1 MSKTSILVVEDE
13 AIVAADLAAKLETL
27 GYHVAG
33 ITAAGEEAVALA
45 QSSRPQLVL
54 MDIQLA
60 GAMDGIAAAEAIQ
73 RRYDV
78 PVIYLTAHSDSP
90 TLARAKQSGP
100 FGYILKPFEEREL
113 AAQIELAIYKHQADR
128 RLREQRE
135 WLQTTLNSIGD
146 AVIATD
152 ADGCITF
159 INPVAAS
166 LTGWPAEA
174 AAGRSVSECFVVI
187 NEKTGECLEDPVARV
202 VAEGRP
208 QPLSNH
214 AALVTRDNRRVPI
227 EESASPI
234 RDDDGMILGVVL
246 VFRDVTEK
254 RRAREILKDSE
265 ARYRALF
272 HDTHA
277 VMLLIDPK
285 EGRIIDANPAAC
297 AFYGYSPETMTTLRV
312 SDINTLPADQ
322 LRSRMDMTA
331 TTKGQHFFF
340 QHRLADGQIRD
351 VEVFSGPI
359 AIDNR
364 SLLYSIIHD
373 ITERKRAEEALRS
386 SEIRLKQAEEIAHLG
401 SWALERE
408 NDRLVWSDEV
418 FRIFGLQPQAF
429 DATYAAFLAAVHP
442 DDREAV
448 DDAYQRSLQDENG
461 IYAIAHRIVRPDGT
475 IRQVNEKCQHYRD
488 ESGQV
493 IRSVG
498 MIHDITEQWRTQTA
512 LERSN
517 RELEQFAYA
526 ASHDLQEP
534 IRAIVGFLQ
543 LLQKRYEEHLDDKGR
558 HFIDRS
564 VKAGHRMQ
572 QLIRD
577 LLALSRVNTGGGSFK
592 KTDLNW
598 IVSHV
603 LEDLQKTIE
612 EKQAR
617 ITCSRLPQLPVDVAQ
632 IQRLFQNLVANALK
646 YNQSPQP
653 QVSIGCQE
661 MENHFLF
668 YVKDNGIGIAPAFHE
683 RIFVVFQRLH
693 TDREYP
699 GTGMGLALCKKIVQR
714 HGGTIRVESQT
725 DDGAT
730 FYFTLPK
737 NRGSS

>member
-33 ITAAGEEAVALA
+33 ITAAGEEAVTLA

-322 LRSRMDMTA
+322 LRSRMDLTA

-448 DDAYQRSLQDENG
+448 DDAFQRSLQDENE
-461 IYAIAHRIVRPDGT
+461 IFAITHRIVRPDGT